1 MKKLNPR
8 ANNSSATRR
17 SFMKRGIVAAGAAA
31 AGGGLMG
38 RGLSASGRQPEDD
51 RLTSGDVAIL
61 RLLAAAEIIEAD
73 LWQQYN
79 ELGGV
84 DAAASGYTV
93 GLQQLDGD
101 MPQYISDNTD
111 DEISHV
117 GFLNAYLESKGEEPV
132 HFDRFRTV
140 PGSQAAGAQ
149 PMPYTLPDSGHRA

>member
-8 ANNSSATRR
+8 ENNRSATRR

-31 AGGGLMG
+31 AGAGLMG

-73 LWQQYN
+73 LWLQYN

-93 GLQQLDGD
+93 GQLDGD
-101 MPQYISDNTD
+101 ICFCPRQRSYR
-111 DEISHV
+111 V
-117 GFLNAYLESKGEEPV
+117 GVPSSCNFA
-132 HFDRFRTV
+132 DRSSADV
-140 PGSQAAGAQ
+140 AGLTCLSIA
-149 PMPYTLPDSGHRA
+149 